1 MNPETLFKIALILHI
16 SAGAI
21 ALFVG
26 PGAMVTIKGGKW
38 HRFWGK
44 IYVTAMGIV
53 ALTAFGMA
61 YYHPNP
67 FLGMVGVF
75 SFYLA
80 FSGWRILKRKR
91 GAETLPPNAL
101 DFIAPAGAFLGGGWL
116 LYLGS
121 AALIARNTFGIV
133 SLVFAVIGIFLAVT
147 EVRGLLNP
155 AAFRGKR
162 IPGHIGR
169 MGGGVYRHRHRVRCG
184 QCPLSPSRP
193 RLAPAD
199 GDWNPT
205 DCPRYSR
212 PQAPV
217 ERGYLECDS
226 PPTAH

>member
-1 MNPETLFKIALILHI
+1 MNSETLFKTALILHI
-16 SAGAI
+16 SVGAI

-44 IYVTAMGIV
+44 IYVAAMGIV

-101 DFIAPAGAFLGGGWL
+101 DFIAPAGAFMGGGWL

-147 EVRGLLNP
+147 EMCGLLDP

-169 MGGGVYRHRHRVRCG
+169 MGGAYIATVTAFVAVNVHFL
-184 QCPLSPSRP
+184 PLA
-193 RLAPAD
+193 LV
-199 GDWNPT
+199 W
-205 DCPRYSR
+205 
-212 PQAPV
+212 
-217 ERGYLECDS
+217 LL
-226 PPTAH
+226 PTAIGIPLITRAIRAHKRRLSKGV